1 MCGRFQLSMELDRIL
16 ERYGIIST
24 DLDFAPKNE
33 FFPSDKSLVIIGD
46 NGKKG
51 LAMLKWGFTVS
62 FTKRLLINARSET
75 ASSKPTFRDS
85 FIHRRGLIPVSGYYE
100 WKNENGKKI
109 KYKIYGEEDIFSLAC
124 IYKSFT
130 DSSGNRLKEYTILTR
145 PASKEIQDIHD
156 RMPVIID
163 RKYEDV
169 WIDDSI
175 KDVSLLN
182 NIIVSSNKR
191 LTCKKV

>member
-1 MCGRFQLSMELDRIL
+1 MCGRFQLAMELDRIL
-16 ERYGIIST
+16 QRYRMIST
-24 DLDFAPKNE
+24 DIDFDPKNE
-33 FFPSDKSLVIIGD
+33 FFPSDKSLVIVSN
-46 NGKKG
+46 NGKRE
-51 LAMLKWGFTVS
+51 LAMQKWGFTVS

-100 WKNENGKKI
+100 WKNENGKKL
-109 KYKIYGEEDIFSLAC
+109 KYKIYSEEDIFSLAC
-124 IYKSFT
+124 IYKPSI
-130 DSSGNRLKEYTILTR
+130 DSLGNKLKEYTILTR

-163 RKYEDV
+163 KKYEDV
-169 WIDDSI
+169 WMDDSI
-175 KDVSLLN
+175 RDVSLLN

-191 LTCKKV
+191 LSYKKV